1 MIDGIDDD
9 ENGDGELEFN
19 ESEPAVKKADNADQD
34 NSQVFEHK
42 RRRAIFTVP
51 VGITVAVGRA
61 RPLIGEL
68 LNMRREA
75 IIPLDT
81 KINDPVELWVG
92 EHMIAR
98 GELQEMEDDS
108 GRLSVRL
115 TEVVELENV
124 I

>member
-1 MIDGIDDD
+1 MADDIDETNAD
-9 ENGDGELEFN
+9 
-19 ESEPAVKKADNADQD
+19 DNADD
-34 NSQVFEHK
+34 IDFSEPEIVSSDDDKVYEHK

-61 RPLIGEL
+61 KPLIGEL

-98 GELQEMEDDS
+98 GELQEMEDGS

-115 TEVVELENV
+115 TEVVEIENV

>member
-1 MIDGIDDD
+1 MIDDI
-9 ENGDGELEFN
+9 ENEEDGGLEFN
-19 ESEPAVKKADNADQD
+19 EPEISPILDKNNADI
-34 NSQVFEHK
+34 FEHK
-42 RRRAIFTVP
+42 KRRAIFTVP
-51 VGITVAVGRA
+51 VPITVAVGRA
-61 RPLIGEL
+61 KPLIGEL

-98 GELQEMEDDS
+98 GELQEMDDNS

-115 TEVVELENV
+115 TEVVEIENIV
-124 I
+124 

>member
-1 MIDGIDDD
+1 MSDDNDADADID
-9 ENGDGELEFN
+9 F
-19 ESEPAVKKADNADQD
+19 SEPEPKAPDTGDD
-34 NSQVFEHK
+34 KIFEHK
-42 RRRAIFTVP
+42 KRRAIFTVP

-61 RPLIGEL
+61 KPLIGEL

-98 GELQEMEDDS
+98 GELQELEDGT

-124 I
+124 V

>member
-1 MIDGIDDD
+1 MASDLDGINE
-9 ENGDGELEFN
+9 ENDIDF
-19 ESEPAVKKADNADQD
+19 SEPEKPASDDNQMY
-34 NSQVFEHK
+34 EYK

-61 RPLIGEL
+61 KPLIGEL

-98 GELQEMEDDS
+98 GELQEMEDGS

>member
-1 MIDGIDDD
+1 MANDLDGI
-9 ENGDGELEFN
+9 N
-19 ESEPAVKKADNADQD
+19 EDSDIDFSEPEKPAGLDDNQMY
-34 NSQVFEHK
+34 EYK

-51 VGITVAVGRA
+51 VAITVAVGRA
-61 RPLIGEL
+61 KPLIGEL

-98 GELQEMEDDS
+98 GELQEMEDGS